1 MASPGFAAMGVTG
14 AIGLLGCS
22 EDQATHAIT
31 SSGGSSRSIMSRPI
45 SISSVKVSGEGKQ

>member
-14 AIGLLGCS
+14 AIGLLGCC